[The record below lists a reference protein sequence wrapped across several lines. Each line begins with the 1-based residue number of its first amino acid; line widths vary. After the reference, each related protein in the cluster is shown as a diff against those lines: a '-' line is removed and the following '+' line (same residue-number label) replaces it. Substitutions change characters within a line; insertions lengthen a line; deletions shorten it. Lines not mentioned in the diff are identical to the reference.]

1 MTSSIGALRGRLRR
15 AGQRRLAR
23 WFGCRR
29 SRLRLDSSLISFTFD
44 DFPRS
49 ALWQGGTILREEG
62 FVGTYYASFGL
73 MGRRI
78 ETGEI
83 FSEEDLT
90 EFVQQQHELGCH
102 TFDHCDS
109 WPTPPEDF
117 EVSIKRNQEAA
128 ARRLPGAELRSLAYP
143 ISYPRPQTKLRTAKY
158 YECARG
164 GGQAF
169 NSGTT
174 DLNYLKAFFLEQS
187 RNNLDAIQRLIQENA
202 LAKGWLI
209 FATHDVCDSPTR
221 FGVTPRFFHAVVREA
236 AQSGALVLPV
246 HQAFQ
251 RARSCQTADPAKREL
266 LRMDEALR

>member
-1 MTSSIGALRGRLRR
+1 VRDIWTRVPKPL
-15 AGQRRLAR
+15 QRRLAR

-29 SRLRLDSSLISFTFD
+29 SRLHLDSPLVSFTFD

-49 ALWQGGTILREEG
+49 ALLQGGSILRERG

-83 FSEEDLT
+83 FSDEDLT
-90 EFVQQQHELGCH
+90 EFVHQQHELGCH

-109 WPTPPEDF
+109 WPTPSDVF
-117 EVSIKRNQEAA
+117 EASIKRNQESA
-128 ARRLPGAELRSLAYP
+128 ARRLPGVPLRSLAYP
-143 ISYPRPQTKLRTAKY
+143 ISYPRPQTKRRVAKY

-164 GGQAF
+164 GGQVF

-187 RNNLDAIQRLIQENA
+187 RDNFDAIERLIQENT
-202 LAKGWLI
+202 LARGWLI
-209 FATHDVCDSPTR
+209 FATHDVCESPTR
-221 FGVTPRFFHAVVREA
+221 FGVTPQFFKAVVRVA
-236 AQSGALVLPV
+236 AQSGALILPI

-251 RARSCQTADPAKREL
+251 RARSNWTGEPAGGRL
-266 LRMDEALR
+266 LHVGEGAR